1 MSEHPSSSAP
11 RSDEALPAGVSRRR
25 LMRAGMA
32 AAPVLAALKSNTVLA
47 GGNSCVRPSAFSS
60 LTAAHMKVSRGRVIQ
75 KDFACAPPE
84 HWRHSDRGLP
94 PKFKAETPF
103 ISSATGF
110 SANRQH
116 YQKMSLQQVLESSGT
131 QNHEKLARYVTAAF
145 LSAMSVGNTPSFV
158 LLSRR
163 QCQEI
168 WNRQGHWSP
177 FAGANWTM
185 PQTLAYFEKIFG
197 PAFL

>member
-1 MSEHPSSSAP
+1 MNEPFSSSTP
-11 RSDEALPAGVSRRR
+11 RSDEGAPEGVSRRR

-32 AAPVLAALKSNTVLA
+32 AAPVLAALKSNSVLA

-75 KDFACAPPE
+75 KDFECAPPE
-84 HWRHSDRGLP
+84 HWLRSDRGLP
-94 PKFKAETPF
+94 HKFKSETPF
-103 ISSATGF
+103 ISKATGF
-110 SANRQH
+110 SANGQI
-116 YQKMSLQQVLESSGT
+116 YKKMSLQQVLESSGT

-145 LSAMSVGNTPSFV
+145 LSAVSVGNASSFV
-158 LLSRR
+158 LLNKR
-163 QCQEI
+163 QCREI
-168 WNRQGHWSP
+168 WNRQGNWSP

-185 PQTLAYFEKIFG
+185 PQTLAYFEKIYG